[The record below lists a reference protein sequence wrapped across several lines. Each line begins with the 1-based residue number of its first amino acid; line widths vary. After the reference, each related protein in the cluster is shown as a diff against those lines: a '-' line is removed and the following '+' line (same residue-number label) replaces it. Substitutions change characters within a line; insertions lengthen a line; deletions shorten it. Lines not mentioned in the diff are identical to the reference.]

1 MSTKTASKS
10 TVLGTQDL
18 KETNNAL
25 TVVKKKMTVQE
36 KLDSLMAFEAL
47 SSKHE
52 YLTET
57 KQTLESFGTGND
69 GFSGAKMILSCSYK
83 EVKVSNPAIVEEL
96 TKIARMR
103 LQEAIIKTEKEI
115 EEFTIS

>member
-1 MSTKTASKS
+1 MNKKT
-10 TVLGTQDL
+10 TTPIPVQGT
-18 KETNNAL
+18 ETAKGNNAL
-25 TVVKKKMTVQE
+25 TVVQKKMSLKD
-36 KLDSLMAFEAL
+36 KLDSLMALEAL
-47 SSKHE
+47 SSKYE

-69 GFSGAKMILSCSYK
+69 GFSGAKMHLTCSYK
-83 EVKVSNPAIVEEL
+83 EVKVSNPLIVEEL
-96 TKIARMR
+96 TKIAKMR